1 MAKLKKLAKRIAI
14 RSRRALRSFDKAVQK
29 VVLWPLQKLWRV
41 KRLRRTILPV
51 ARFARHH
58 HRITAGGLASLIVA
72 SALIP
77 AVTSL
82 LSTERYQLSSEV
94 QQLIGAANE
103 NITSKID
110 YNPELMAYEFNAD
123 AKKST
128 EDGAIAAQL
137 AAQTGGGDKD
147 AEQQYSVDVSR
158 NLKDG
163 VTYHEN
169 TMGLSFTLT
178 PQFAAMN
185 GEKVEGG
192 RLLYPLADG
201 LGGQLVYTAQN
212 KGLKEDVVLHKKPA
226 QDQVVLRYNI
236 ELPKSLE
243 IKLLDSGALG
253 IYSADPALYGSI
265 QYGSS
270 DDEELVRKVRE
281 QSEKT
286 HLAFTVP
293 APYVVGLDDEGRPER
308 MSMSS
313 RFVLSDD
320 KKVLSVV
327 TEGFGETTT
336 ADYPLSID
344 PSVTVTSTADF
355 TDGGNDEDNNLTF
368 GTDQISRDQLTG
380 GAIGSWST
388 TTSLPLSG
396 ESRAVAYN
404 GRMYATR
411 YNGAATLSIFTT
423 TINSNGTL
431 GASWTSAPNQPQ
443 QNHGFRAE
451 LVLHSGYVYLIGGRL
466 TPNKVEYSKIQA
478 DGSLGAWQ
486 WAGDMSANREE
497 FGAVAYNGRIY
508 VAGSFHNSVA
518 TDVVEFASI
527 NVDGSLTAWQATT
540 ALPAAR
546 GLNGLVAYDGYLL
559 VIGGLVGGVQAENLR
574 ATINDDGTLN
584 MWQGIGSV
592 ATGPYSNEAGT
603 VQAGGYVYIVS
614 GNEVGSTGGSG
625 QINYGQITASG
636 DISPWRATT
645 SLGTA
650 NRIEA
655 AGVVVYNGYL
665 YRIGGKIHNVGNTL
679 DVQYAPIKNAGDVDN
694 WTATSSSGV
703 RNNAASVVYGGYLYL
718 LGGQSGTTG
727 TALAT
732 NMRIPLNAN
741 GTMGTAITSTSTS
754 TGSFS
759 TATRSLGAFAY
770 NGYMYAI
777 GGTNAAGTTYLQTVQ
792 RSPINAST
800 GALGTWSTTGMTQ
813 LAGGTGRWGHSV
825 VFYNNYI
832 YVAGGRF
839 GSTSVSSAV
848 LHTSLSFSG
857 TMGGSWTSAGS
868 FSTPR
873 TQHRVVQYGGY
884 MYLLGGWDGTTVY
897 YDAQYAK
904 INTDGT
910 LAAWATTESLFGGAG
925 GAVHSFGAF
934 AANGYIYV
942 LGGAKSSGVST
953 ITTKSRIKA
962 DGTLSVWEQ
971 VSDSGGA
978 SVDRSYHAAA
988 YANGYAYVYGGIPSS
1003 GGSGLGTALWG
1014 RINNGGSGAIATQS
1028 TAVAA
1033 SSSHFSCSVV
1043 HEGTLFSLGGDD
1055 TSNTKAL
1062 TFNEDGTTSGWSAR
1076 SSLPEPRSGAGCALD
1091 GDRVYMVG
1099 GYTTGGTL
1107 LSSVVYTTINDD
1119 STFGTWQTATSL
1131 PVATQYGSSFVRNG
1145 YLYFMGGGTSSA
1157 VNTTR
1162 YAPISSDGSLG
1173 SWSATGTL
1181 FLGVT
1186 GAASVAVG
1194 PYVYLIGGLNAAGDE
1209 VDTAQYALINSDGT
1223 LGAWASTSTLPDMRS
1238 YASAAASNGY
1248 LYVTGGNNSAAAAT
1262 TTVYYTP
1269 VNADGSLDGWQT
1281 TVALPEASFGHQSL
1295 FYQGRL
1301 YTVGGSTPNYQKVFY
1316 STSIDMQARRATYSK
1331 MIYTGHFGAVTDINY
1346 TGTLGAGSAVE
1357 TQYRV
1362 AGASGQFGRVYEGSD
1377 VADGG
1382 DLATLCSTP
1391 EGAARAGRYVFISV
1405 TIDDSMTARY
1415 SDMEADAASTIG
1427 SFTVDYAAPVRA
1439 PNELRMRHGKWFSGT
1454 QIQPHDTCAPL
1465 VSAPAE
1471 DSAPQYVGWSAN
1483 GSSPGGATGQTI
1495 SVPLP
1500 SSSLGYVALA
1510 TVDSTG
1516 AMPAPSGWSLIN
1528 TRTYAGGDADR
1539 KLGIYIAT
1547 TASPSTSWS
1556 IPGTLWTASIGVVG
1570 YDNQVDVAASAFSAN
1585 TTDDATA
1592 PAVTTS
1598 VANAMVLRMI
1608 GVMRDSSSGT
1618 TVGYP
1623 SNATIGQNMIATG
1636 AGGGT
1641 GVGVAHALRSAA
1653 GSTGTGVFTSDATH
1667 YMTGTIVLIKA
1678 N

>member
-1 MAKLKKLAKRIAI
+1 M
-14 RSRRALRSFDKAVQK
+14 
-29 VVLWPLQKLWRV
+29 
-41 KRLRRTILPV
+41 
-51 ARFARHH
+51 
-58 HRITAGGLASLIVA
+58 IVA

-82 LSTERYQLSSEV
+82 LSTERYQLSSEAK
-94 QQLIGAANE
+94 QLIGTANE

-110 YNPELMAYEFNAD
+110 YNSELMAYEFNAD

-178 PQFAAMN
+178 PQFAAMS

-226 QDQVVLRYNI
+226 RDQVVLRYNI
-236 ELPKSLE
+236 ELPNSLE

-286 HLAFTVP
+286 HLAFTIP
-293 APYVVGLDDEGRPER
+293 APYVVGLDDEGQPER
-308 MSMSS
+308 MSMGS

-327 TEGFGETTT
+327 TEGFDQTTA

-380 GAIGSWST
+380 GAIGTWST
-388 TTSLPLSG
+388 TTSLPASG

-404 GRMYATR
+404 GHMYATR
-411 YNGAATLSIFTT
+411 YNGAATLSIFTN
-423 TINSNGTL
+423 TINSNGSL
-431 GASWTSAPNQPQ
+431 GASWTSAPNQPL
-443 QNHGFRAE
+443 QNHGYRSE
-451 LVLHSGYVYLIGGRL
+451 LVLQGGYVYLIGGRL
-466 TPNKVEYSKIQA
+466 TPTKVEYSKIQA

-508 VAGSFHNSVA
+508 VAGSFYNSVA
-518 TDVVEFASI
+518 TDVIEFASI
-527 NVDGSLTAWQATT
+527 NVDGSLTAWQTT
-540 ALPAAR
+540 IALPAAR
-546 GLNGLVAYDGYLL
+546 GLNGLVAYDGHLL
-559 VIGGLVGGVQAENLR
+559 VIGGLVAGVQAENLR
-574 ATINDDGTLN
+574 ATINDDGTLST
-584 MWQGIGSV
+584 WQGIGSV

-603 VQAGGYVYIVS
+603 TQAGGYVYIVS
-614 GNEVGSTGGSG
+614 GNEVGSSSGSG
-625 QINYGQITASG
+625 LVNYGQITASG
-636 DISPWRATT
+636 GISPWRATT

-665 YRIGGKIHNVGNTL
+665 YRIGGKIHNVGNTA
-679 DVQYAPIKNAGDVDN
+679 DVQYAPIKGAGDVDN
-694 WTATSSSGV
+694 WTTTASSGV
-703 RNNAASVVYGGYLYL
+703 RNNAASVVHNGYLYL

-813 LAGGTGRWGHSV
+813 LAAGTGRWGHSV
-825 VFYNNYI
+825 AFYNNYI
-832 YVAGGRF
+832 YVTGGRF

-848 LHTSLSFSG
+848 LHTSLSSSG
-857 TMGGSWTSAGS
+857 TMGGSWTSAGG

-873 TQHRVVQYGGY
+873 TQHRAVQYGGY
-884 MYLLGGWDGTTVY
+884 MYVLGGWDGTTVY
-897 YDAQYAK
+897 YDVQYAK

-910 LAAWATTESLFGGAG
+910 LAAWAATESLFGGSG

-934 AANGYIYV
+934 AANGYVYV

-953 ITTKSRIKA
+953 TTTKSRIKA

-1014 RINNGGSGAIATQS
+1014 RVNNGGGGAIAAQTTS
-1028 TAVAA
+1028 AA
-1033 SSSHFSCSVV
+1033 TSASRYYCSFV
-1043 HEGTLFSLGGDD
+1043 HEGTLYKMGGLNI
-1055 TSNTKAL
+1055 SSL
-1062 TFNEDGTTSGWSAR
+1062 TFNEDGSTSGWTSR
-1076 SSLPEPRSGAGCALD
+1076 GSLPESRSAAGCGLD
-1091 GDRVYMVG
+1091 GDRVYLVG
-1099 GYTTGGTL
+1099 GYTTGPTR
-1107 LSSVVYTTINDD
+1107 LSSVIYATINDD
-1119 STFGTWQTATSL
+1119 SSFSTWQTATSL
-1131 PVATQYGSSFVRNG
+1131 PVATEHGSSFVQNG
-1145 YLYFMGGGTSSA
+1145 YLYFIGGATTAA

-1173 SWSATGTL
+1173 SWTATSTL
-1181 FLGVT
+1181 FLGVS
-1186 GAASVAVG
+1186 GAASTVVG

-1209 VDTAQYALINSDGT
+1209 VDTAQYALINGDGT
-1223 LGAWASTSTLPDMRS
+1223 LGTWARTSTLPDMRG
-1238 YASAAASNGY
+1238 YASATASNGY
-1248 LYVTGGNNSAAAAT
+1248 LYVLGGQDSAAAAT

-1269 VNADGSLDGWQT
+1269 VNADGSLDGWQST
-1281 TVALPEASFGHQSL
+1281 AALPEASSGHKSM
-1295 FYQGRL
+1295 FYKGRI
-1301 YTVGGSTPNYQKVFY
+1301 YTVGGSTPFYQKLFY
-1316 STSIDMQARRATYSK
+1316 STSIDMQARRAS
-1331 MIYTGHFGAVTDINY
+1331 YTKVIHTGYFGAVTGISH
-1346 TGTLGAGSAVE
+1346 TGTLGAGSTVD

-1362 AGASGQFGRVYEGSD
+1362 AEVNGQFGRTYEGSD
-1377 VADGG
+1377 VIDAG
-1382 DLATLCSTP
+1382 DLSSLCSTP
-1391 EGAARAGRYVFISV
+1391 EGAARAGQYVFVTV
-1405 TIDDSMTARY
+1405 TIDDSMAARY
-1415 SDMEADAASTIG
+1415 SDAEAGDVSTLG

-1439 PNELRMRHGKWFSGT
+1439 PNELRMRHGKWFSGA

-1465 VSAPAE
+1465 LSSVAAAYSGPE
-1471 DSAPQYVGWSAN
+1471 YVGFTTAQNTGGSIASITGSLPANSA
-1483 GSSPGGATGQTI
+1483 
-1495 SVPLP
+1495 
-1500 SSSLGYVALA
+1500 GYVAIVYA
-1510 TVDSTG
+1510 GEASNDNSPIT
-1516 AMPAPSGWSLIN
+1516 APSGWTLVNSQGQ
-1528 TRTYAGGDADR
+1528 TYVGGFADVT
-1539 KLGIYIAT
+1539 LTPHDSYIYVAT
-1547 TASPSTSWS
+1547 SSA
-1556 IPGTLWTASIGVVG
+1556 PGTTWTWSGANVGSAALAIVG
-1570 YDNQVDVAASAFSAN
+1570 YDQQVQVHNAAHTTATTTAPTATA
-1585 TTDDATA
+1585 TTDDKL
-1592 PAVTTS
+1592 
-1598 VANAMVLRMI
+1598 VLRI
-1608 GVMRDSSSGT
+1608 LIDWSDDT
-1618 TVGYP
+1618 AEVGYP
-1623 SNATIGQNMIATG
+1623 SNATLGRSQLLVPGQG
-1636 AGGGT
+1636 AINLA
-1641 GVGVAHALRSAA
+1641 VAHSQLDAA
-1653 GSTGTGVFTSDATH
+1653 GAVGTAAFSVNAPWAPRASTIILGG
-1667 YMTGTIVLIKA
+1667 I
-1678 N
+1678 